1 MDLGLKERVAV
12 VAAASQ
18 GLGKAAALGFVREG
32 AHVVVCGRD
41 KKRIETAA
49 KELRQNC
56 ISKKQTV
63 LPIVGD
69 VSRGKD
75 IKHIVKTTLTKFKRL
90 DILVTNAGG
99 PPSGA
104 FKDLDDEKWESG
116 FALNLMSVIRFMR
129 EVLPVMQKQQW
140 GRIIN
145 ITSLTVK
152 QPVNDLIISS
162 TVRPG
167 IIGIAKVLANLHA
180 PDGITI
186 NNVAPGYI
194 MTGRQEELGKMR
206 AGKRGLSFEEYVR
219 DVTKEVPAGRFG
231 NPEELAN
238 VIVFLA
244 SERASYVT
252 GATVSVDG
260 GLVKSLL

>member
-1 MDLGLKERVAV
+1 MDLGLKGRVAI

-18 GLGKAAALGFVREG
+18 GLGKATALGFVREG
-32 AHVVVCGRD
+32 AHVVICGRD
-41 KKRIETAA
+41 KKRIEAA
-49 KELRQNC
+49 GKELRQHC
-56 ISKKQTV
+56 ASKKQTV
-63 LPIVGD
+63 LPVVGD
-69 VSRGKD
+69 VSRLKD
-75 IKHIVKTTLTKFKRL
+75 VKHVVKSAVEKFERL

-99 PPSGA
+99 PPSGSFA
-104 FKDLDDEKWESG
+104 DLSDDKWETG
-116 FALNLMSVIRFMR
+116 FAQNLLSVIRFMR
-129 EVLPVMQKQQW
+129 EVLPVMRKQQW
-140 GRIIN
+140 GRVIN

-152 QPVNDLIISS
+152 QPVNDLIVSS
-162 TVRPG
+162 TLRPG

-180 PDGITI
+180 SEGITI

-206 AGKRGLSFEEYVR
+206 AGKKGLSFDEYVR

-231 NPEELAN
+231 TPEELAN

-252 GATVSVDG
+252 GTTLSVDG
-260 GLVKSLL
+260 GLVKFLL